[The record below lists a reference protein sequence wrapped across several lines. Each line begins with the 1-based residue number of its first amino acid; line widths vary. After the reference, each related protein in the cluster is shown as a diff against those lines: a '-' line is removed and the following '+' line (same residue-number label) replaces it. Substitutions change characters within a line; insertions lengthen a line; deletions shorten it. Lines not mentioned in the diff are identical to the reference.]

1 MRRSCPPRALLL
13 ATALVVGA
21 LALTGAATAQ
31 TTILVY
37 DGDEISLS
45 AGEGQVIRGQT
56 SLEPGTTVQVRIQS
70 EKPSS
75 PFLSR
80 PEARSRRG
88 RRIHGLRRPLE
99 RGTRVDRDGLGA
111 PRRGRTGCRG
121 RPRRRVRRGCK
132 PAATI
137 DQQGPRLSLES
148 GPGRD
153 QRRDVPRSRVVGHRP
168 YGVEGPQRAVPRGQR
183 SSSPRAGPSRR
194 TWT

>member
-1 MRRSCPPRALLL
+1 MRRSCPPRALL

-80 PEARSRRG
+80 P
-88 RRIHGLRRPLE
+88 
-99 RGTRVDRDGLGA
+99 
-111 PRRGRTGCRG
+111 
-121 RPRRRVRRGCK
+121 
-132 PAATI
+132 
-137 DQQGPRLSLES
+137 
-148 GPGRD
+148 
-153 QRRDVPRSRVVGHRP
+153 
-168 YGVEGPQRAVPRGQR
+168 
-183 SSSPRAGPSRR
+183 
-194 TWT
+194 